1 MRNIKKPIQED
12 DLRNPIKTYQT
23 DFEFIKE
30 DIERYREQNMSH
42 ECFQVLH
49 PWAYELEAVD
59 LKYVLNN
66 NLNNEIH
73 SLLKDSPDALVF
85 WLTFFKPQL
94 SCTADEFLEAIR
106 QLCEI
111 NKARDFWVMNAA
123 EYEMLMHETQFI
135 ISLE

>member
-1 MRNIKKPIQED
+1 MRNLKKPILED

-49 PWAYELEAVD
+49 PWAYELDAVD

-66 NLNNEIH
+66 NLNNEIMN
-73 SLLKDSPDALVF
+73 LLKDSRDALVF
-85 WLTFFKPQL
+85 WMTYFKP
-94 SCTADEFLEAIR
+94 
-106 QLCEI
+106 
-111 NKARDFWVMNAA
+111 
-123 EYEMLMHETQFI
+123 
-135 ISLE
+135 